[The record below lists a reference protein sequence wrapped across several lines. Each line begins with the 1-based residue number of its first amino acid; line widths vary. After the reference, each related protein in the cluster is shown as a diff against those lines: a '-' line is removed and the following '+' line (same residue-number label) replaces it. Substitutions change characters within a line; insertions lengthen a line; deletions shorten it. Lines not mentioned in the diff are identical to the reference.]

1 MMRSHPRPG
10 HRLCAAF
17 LGDRSGVAAVEF
29 ALIAPTLI
37 LVLVGLID
45 LGGMLYTRFQLDA
58 SLSAGANYAI
68 VNGTSVDSTSSASL
82 ASTLAALVSTGNW
95 TNWATSSVTVNNG
108 PTATSTGGGAVTTG
122 GSASSA
128 DSCYCPTGTASSSVS
143 WGGAQTCGV
152 TCTGGGYAG
161 KFVLLSVSRSYTPIF
176 SGYGIVSRSGE
187 ITTSSLVQ
195 VQ

>member
-1 MMRSHPRPG
+1 MMSKTTRRG
-10 HRLCAAF
+10 GRFCAAF

-58 SLSAGANYAI
+58 SLSAGANYAM
-68 VNGTSVDSTSSASL
+68 VNGSSVNSTSSASL
-82 ASTLAALVSTGNW
+82 ANTLAGLVASGQAS
-95 TNWATSSVTVNNG
+95 NWANSSITVNAG
-108 PTATSTGGGAVTTG
+108 PTASSSGGTLTTG
-122 GSASSA
+122 GAASSA

-143 WGGAQTCGV
+143 WGAAQTCGA

-161 KFVLLSVSRSYTPIF
+161 KFVLLSASKTYTPIF
-176 SGYGIVSRSGE
+176 SGYGLVSQSGT